1 MTLPNIAAI
10 FAVTLLAVV
19 VCYIVL
25 ASYNAVVA
33 LRLRID
39 KAWANIGVVLRQR
52 HDQLPNLVAAVRGL
66 MEYERD
72 VLTRVTETRAAYA
85 PSAPIPDQAA
95 TSEATTAAVRSLFAV
110 VERYPDIK
118 AAADVHDLQD
128 EIERLEGMIA
138 DRREL
143 YNDQVY
149 RYNTRI
155 GQVPGVIL
163 APVFGW
169 QPREFFAADPDDVIP
184 PDTDLSIQLMA
195 DDVWLVRHGKT
206 DWARLGRRPRSD

>member
-1 MTLPNIAAI
+1 MSLPDLAAI
-10 FAVTLLAVV
+10 FAVGVLIVV
-19 VCYIVL
+19 AGYIVL

-33 LRLRID
+33 LRQRID
-39 KAWANIGVVLRQR
+39 KAWANIGVVLKQR

-66 MEYERD
+66 MTYERD
-72 VLTRVTETRAAYA
+72 VLTRVTEARAAYA

-118 AAADVHDLQD
+118 AAANVQDLQD

-155 GQVPGVIL
+155 GQVPGVLL
-163 APVFGW
+163 APLFGW
-169 QPREFFAADPDDVIP
+169 KPREFFAADPADAIR
-184 PDTDLSIQLMA
+184 PDTDL
-195 DDVWLVRHGKT
+195 
-206 DWARLGRRPRSD
+206 RPT

>member
-1 MTLPNIAAI
+1 MSPAEVAAT
-10 FAVTLLAVV
+10 FAVGLVV
-19 VCYIVL
+19 VIVGYIVL

-33 LRLRID
+33 LRQRSE
-39 KAWANIGVVLRQR
+39 KAWSNIGVVLRQR
-52 HDQLPNLVAAVRGL
+52 HDQLPNLVSAVRGL
-66 MEYERD
+66 MTYERD
-72 VLTRVTETRAAYA
+72 VLTRVTEARAAYA
-85 PSAPIPDQAA
+85 PDAPIPDQAQ

-118 AAADVHDLQD
+118 SAANVADLQD
-128 EIERLEGMIA
+128 EIERLEAMIA

-163 APVFGW
+163 APLFGW
-169 QPREFFAADPDDVIP
+169 RPREFFAADPADAVR
-184 PDTDLSIQLMA
+184 PDTDL
-195 DDVWLVRHGKT
+195 RT
-206 DWARLGRRPRSD
+206 T